1 MDDTQKKF
9 TLEEREVVL
18 AKVEA
23 LMVRGVQR
31 AFEIAQQV
39 KCSLPTADSYIR
51 AIRTRWQA
59 SGNEDFSRMRI
70 ELVEKSKELEAGY
83 WELAKN
89 GDNSSAKVGALNGIL
104 AVQKYQ
110 AFLAGINQVM
120 ESK

>member
-1 MDDTQKKF
+1 
-9 TLEEREVVL
+9 
-18 AKVEA
+18 
-23 LMVRGVQR
+23 
-31 AFEIAQQV
+31 
-39 KCSLPTADSYIR
+39 
-51 AIRTRWQA
+51 
-59 SGNEDFSRMRI
+59 MRI